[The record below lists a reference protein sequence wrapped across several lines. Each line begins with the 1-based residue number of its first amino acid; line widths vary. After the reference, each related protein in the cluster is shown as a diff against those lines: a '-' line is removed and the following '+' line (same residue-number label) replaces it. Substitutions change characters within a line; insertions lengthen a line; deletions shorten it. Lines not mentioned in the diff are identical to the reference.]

1 MSFAFHLLSSF
12 PTAPIMILVGGF
24 VGNKLAFNPEFSTL
38 PIALVV
44 VGTVSGII
52 PATFLMK
59 KIGRKKG
66 FVLASFYSSMASF
79 LAVVAIYQGWFWLFL
94 LSAFM
99 LGNGVSFVHQY
110 RFAAV
115 ELLPSNR
122 SQIAISR
129 ILVGGIVGGFLG
141 PYLANISVNW
151 LAAEF
156 AGCFLV
162 LAILHLLAACVLL
175 TYKQPV
181 IKKDTVT
188 QKPQRSLIEIIKQPL
203 CIMAVLVAA
212 FGYALMSLLMTA
224 APLSMKHSHNFELS
238 EVTFIIQIH
247 LLAMFVPSLFSGYVL
262 QKIGIFRFVVA
273 GFFFNILS
281 YAIGYWSQEFLG
293 FLLSLFCLGIGWN
306 FLFVGG
312 TYLLTKTYQSEERF
326 KVQAFN
332 DFFVFG
338 IQALAS
344 LSSGL
349 LLHYSSWQFLNQM
362 AFFILIAIASIFLF
376 YQKSIRAF

>member
-1 MSFAFHLLSSF
+1 MMFSF

-24 VGNKLAFNPEFSTL
+24 VGSKLAFNPEFSTL

-66 FVLASFYSSMASF
+66 FVGASFYSSMASF
-79 LAVVAIYQGWFWLFL
+79 LAVIAIYQGWFWLFL

-188 QKPQRSLIEIIKQPL
+188 QKPQR
-203 CIMAVLVAA
+203 
-212 FGYALMSLLMTA
+212 
-224 APLSMKHSHNFELS
+224 LS
-238 EVTFIIQIH
+238 
-247 LLAMFVPSLFSGYVL
+247 
-262 QKIGIFRFVVA
+262 
-273 GFFFNILS
+273 
-281 YAIGYWSQEFLG
+281 
-293 FLLSLFCLGIGWN
+293 
-306 FLFVGG
+306 
-312 TYLLTKTYQSEERF
+312 
-326 KVQAFN
+326 
-332 DFFVFG
+332 
-338 IQALAS
+338 
-344 LSSGL
+344 
-349 LLHYSSWQFLNQM
+349 
-362 AFFILIAIASIFLF
+362 
-376 YQKSIRAF
+376 